1 MGIYRLIRY
10 NPTQTTINPT
20 TIFSRGIFSFRAS
33 LRAFRCPILRPLNGV
48 RLGVPGGCGM
58 CIQGFADFLRESKE
72 CKRFMQERGSLLD
85 TLAGLSGSIIKS
97 GRSGKRP
104 AMPRWMVFIAS
115 HPLRPAKESDV
126 SGNGT
131 YASLPAL

>member
-20 TIFSRGIFSFRAS
+20 TIFSRGIFVQCFLKSIP
-33 LRAFRCPILRPLNGV
+33 LPILRPLNGV
-48 RLGVPGGCGM
+48 RLSVPGGCGR

-85 TLAGLSGSIIKS
+85 TFPQQGILGVAGHEQDHQSGPQFP
-97 GRSGKRP
+97 GAFGEF
-104 AMPRWMVFIAS
+104 AFCA
-115 HPLRPAKESDV
+115 V
-126 SGNGT
+126 ST
-131 YASLPAL
+131 L